1 MTYTKC
7 VLKTLVGHIDVDQR
21 TLSHLLGIST
31 ELAQQLPHVKAGDIG
46 AFSQAL
52 VRVVKSVVTA
62 DAIAVLRCEQGIA
75 YPLACSGLAPEAMG
89 RRFVIKDHPRLAAI
103 ASAQQPQ
110 VFAADCSLP
119 DPYDGM
125 LLATAGALP
134 VHACMGFSLY
144 QDEQLLGMVTFDSL
158 TPSAFEGVALPML
171 AMLQSLI
178 AAHFATALNLVTL
191 SEQARHGMAMLREI
205 SHQSFTMIGDSEVM
219 QRLKQDID
227 LVANSELSVLIQG
240 ETGTGKELVARRIH
254 EHSSRCQ
261 GPFVQVNCASLSE
274 NLAESEFF
282 GHRKGAF
289 TGADRH
295 REGKFLVAH
304 GGTLFLDEIGE
315 LPLSMQSKLLR
326 ALQSGEIQPVGTDK
340 PQYVD
345 VRIVAATNRDLRQEV
360 ETGRFRADL
369 FHRLSVYP
377 LQVPPLKNRAQDIVP
392 LAGFF
397 VEQLRKK
404 LGVRQLVLSDPFV
417 KQLQAHDW
425 PGNVREL
432 EHVLSRA
439 ALKAKHAAREQ
450 DIVLVDITHGAQWR
464 TDVASELTASPNS
477 DTLSVSLPAEQT
489 LKAATEAFQKN
500 LIKTRLQ
507 SNGLNWAAT
516 ARELSVDRAN
526 LVRLAKRLGIETCK
540 KLN

>member
-1 MTYTKC
+1 M
-7 VLKTLVGHIDVDQR
+7 DQR

-31 ELAQQLPHVKAGDIG
+31 ELAQQLPRLNEGDLSV
-46 AFSQAL
+46 FSHAL
-52 VRVVKSVVTA
+52 VRAVQGVVTA
-62 DAIAVLRCEQGIA
+62 DAVAVLRCEQGVA
-75 YPLACSGLAPEAMG
+75 FPLACSGLAPEATG
-89 RRFVIKDHPRLAAI
+89 RRFVINDHPRLAAI
-103 ASAQQPQ
+103 ASATQPQ
-110 VFAADCSLP
+110 VFAAGCDLP
-119 DPYDGM
+119 DPYDGL
-125 LLATAGALP
+125 LLATTGVLP

-144 QDEQLLGMVTFDSL
+144 QDEQLLGMITFDSL
-158 TPSAFEGVALPML
+158 TPNAFEGVALPML
-171 AMLQSLI
+171 AMLQSLV
-178 AAHFATALNLVTL
+178 AAHFATALNLATL
-191 SEQARHGMAMLREI
+191 SERARHGMAMLREI
-205 SHQSFTMIGDSEVM
+205 SHQRFTMVGESEVM

-360 ETGRFRADL
+360 EEGRFRADL
-369 FHRLSVYP
+369 YHRLSVYP
-377 LQVPPLKNRAQDIVP
+377 LQVPPLRSRAQDIEP

-397 VEQLRKK
+397 IEQLRKK
-404 LGVRQLVLSDPFV
+404 LGVRQLVLSARFL
-417 KQLQAHDW
+417 KQLREHDW

-439 ALKAKHAAREQ
+439 ALKAKHVAREE
-450 DIVLVDITHGAQWR
+450 DIVEVDVMHSVQWR
-464 TDVASELTASPNS
+464 DNGTNALVVDQDKGVASVL
-477 DTLSVSLPAEQT
+477 LSSAQT

-500 LIKTRLQ
+500 LIKARLQ
-507 SNGLNWAAT
+507 ANALNWAAT
-516 ARELSVDRAN
+516 ARELSVDRTN
-526 LVRLAKRLGIETCK
+526 LVRLAKRLGIETVK

>member
-1 MTYTKC
+1 M
-7 VLKTLVGHIDVDQR
+7 DQR

-31 ELAQQLPHVKAGDIG
+31 ELTHQLPRLDEGDLG
-46 AFSQAL
+46 AFSQSLVLAL
-52 VRVVKSVVTA
+52 QSVITA
-62 DAIAVLRCEQGIA
+62 DATAVLRCEQGVA

-89 RRFVIKDHPRLAAI
+89 RRFVIEDHPRLAAI
-103 ASAQQPQ
+103 AAANQPQ
-110 VFAADCSLP
+110 IFAADCQLP
-119 DPYDGM
+119 DPYDG
-125 LLATAGALP
+125 LLMARAGTLP

-144 QDEQLLGMVTFDSL
+144 QGDSLLGMVTFDSL
-158 TPSAFEGVALPML
+158 TPSAFEQVAVPVLG
-171 AMLQSLI
+171 MLQSLV
-178 AAHFATALNLVTL
+178 AAHFATALTL
-191 SEQARHGMAMLREI
+191 STLAERARHGMAMLREI
-205 SHQSFTMIGDSEVM
+205 SHQSYTMVGESAVM

-345 VRIVAATNRDLRQEV
+345 VRIVAATNRNLRHEV
-360 ETGRFRADL
+360 EMGRFRADL
-369 FHRLSVYP
+369 YHRLSVFP
-377 LQVPPLKNRAQDIVP
+377 IQVPSLRERAQDIVS

-404 LGVRQLVLSDPFV
+404 LGVRQLVLSDAFMN
-417 KQLQAHDW
+417 QLNQHDW

-439 ALKAKHAAREQ
+439 ALKAKHAAWDQ
-450 DIVLVDITHGAQWR
+450 DIVLVDVVHGVQR
-464 TDVASELTASPNS
+464 ESDASDPNS
-477 DTLSVSLPAEQT
+477 VSNERVSLQLSKEQT
-489 LKAATEAFQKN
+489 LKAATESFQKQ
-500 LIKTRLQ
+500 LITARLKA
-507 SNGLNWAAT
+507 NDLNWAAT
-516 ARELSVDRAN
+516 ARELAVDRAN
-526 LVRLAKRLGIETCK
+526 LVRLAKRLGIKTVK
-540 KLN
+540 TLN

>member
-1 MTYTKC
+1 M
-7 VLKTLVGHIDVDQR
+7 DQR

-31 ELAQQLPHVKAGDIG
+31 ELAQQLPRVNEGDIG
-46 AFSQAL
+46 AFTQAL
-52 VRVVKSVVTA
+52 VRAVQSVVTA
-62 DAIAVLRCEQGIA
+62 DAIAVLRCEQGVA

-103 ASAQQPQ
+103 AGAQQPQ
-110 VFAADCSLP
+110 VFAADCTLP

-125 LLATAGALP
+125 LLATAGTLP

-144 QDEQLLGMVTFDSL
+144 QDAQLVGMVTFDSL
-158 TPSAFEGVALPML
+158 TPSAFEAVALPML
-171 AMLQSLI
+171 VMLQSLV
-178 AAHFATALNLVTL
+178 AAHFATALNLAAL
-191 SEQARHGMAMLREI
+191 SEQARHGRAMLREI
-205 SHQSFTMIGDSEVM
+205 SHQSYTMIGNSEVM

-254 EHSSRCQ
+254 EHSSRAQ

-274 NLAESEFF
+274 HLAESEFF

-315 LPLSMQSKLLR
+315 LPLGMQSKLLR

-360 ETGRFRADL
+360 EAGRFRADL
-369 FHRLSVYP
+369 YHRLSVFP
-377 LQVPPLKNRAQDIVP
+377 LQVPPLRDRAQDIVP

-404 LGVRQLVLSDPFV
+404 LGVRQLVLSAPFL

-439 ALKAKHAAREQ
+439 ALKAKHAARAQ
-450 DIVLVDITHGAQWR
+450 DIVEVDIIHGVQWQ
-464 TDVASELTASPNS
+464 ASAVQVLEESPGS
-477 DTLSVSLPAEQT
+477 EATSVPAAQT

-500 LIKTRLQ
+500 LIKARLQ
-507 SNGLNWAAT
+507 ANELNWAAT

-526 LVRLAKRLGIETCK
+526 LVRLAKRLGLATLK
-540 KLN
+540 KLT

>member
-1 MTYTKC
+1 MTYT
-7 VLKTLVGHIDVDQR
+7 VWVYKTLIGHFDLDQR

-31 ELAQQLPHVKAGDIG
+31 ELAQQLPRLNEGDVSV
-46 AFSQAL
+46 FSHAL
-52 VRVVKSVVTA
+52 VRAVQSVVTA

-75 YPLACSGLAPEAMG
+75 FPLACSGLAPEAMG
-89 RRFVIKDHPRLAAI
+89 RRFVINDHPRLAAI
-103 ASAQQPQ
+103 ASATQPQ
-110 VFAADCSLP
+110 VFAAECDLP
-119 DPYDGM
+119 DPYDGL
-125 LLATAGALP
+125 LLATTGVLP

-144 QDEQLLGMVTFDSL
+144 QDEQLLGMITFDSL
-158 TPSAFEGVALPML
+158 TPSAFKEVALPML
-171 AMLQSLI
+171 AMLQSLV
-178 AAHFATALNLVTL
+178 AAHFATALNLATL
-191 SEQARHGMAMLREI
+191 SERARHGMAMLREI
-205 SHQSFTMIGDSEVM
+205 SHQRFTMVGESEVM

-254 EHSSRCQ
+254 ENSSRCQ

-360 ETGRFRADL
+360 EEGRFRADL
-369 FHRLSVYP
+369 YHRLSVYP
-377 LQVPPLKNRAQDIVP
+377 LQVPPLRSRAQDIEP

-397 VEQLRKK
+397 IEQLRKK
-404 LGVRQLVLSDPFV
+404 LGVRQLVLSARFL
-417 KQLQAHDW
+417 KQLREHDW

-439 ALKAKHAAREQ
+439 ALKAKHLAREE
-450 DIVLVDITHGAQWR
+450 DIVEVDVMHSVQWR
-464 TDVASELTASPNS
+464 DNGTNALAVDQDKGVASVQ
-477 DTLSVSLPAEQT
+477 LSSAQT
-489 LKAATEAFQKN
+489 LKAATEAFQKS
-500 LIKTRLQ
+500 LIKACLQ
-507 SNGLNWAAT
+507 ANALNWAAT
-516 ARELSVDRAN
+516 ARELSVDRTN
-526 LVRLAKRLGIETCK
+526 LVRLAKRLGIETVK

>member
-1 MTYTKC
+1 MTYTED
-7 VLKTLVGHIDVDQR
+7 VFKTFIGHIDLDQR

-31 ELAQQLPHVKAGDIG
+31 ELAQQLPRVNEGDIG
-46 AFSQAL
+46 AFTQAL
-52 VRVVKSVVTA
+52 VRAVQSAVTA

-103 ASAQQPQ
+103 AGAQQPQ
-110 VFAADCSLP
+110 IFAADCPLP

-144 QDEQLLGMVTFDSL
+144 QDAQLVGMVTFDSL
-158 TPSAFEGVALPML
+158 TPSAFEQVALPML
-171 AMLQSLI
+171 VMLQSLV
-178 AAHFATALNLVTL
+178 AAHFATALNLAAL
-191 SEQARHGMAMLREI
+191 SEQARHGRAMLREL
-205 SHQSFTMIGDSEVM
+205 SHQSYTMIGNSEVM

-254 EHSSRCQ
+254 EHSSRAQ

-274 NLAESEFF
+274 HLAESEFF

-315 LPLSMQSKLLR
+315 LPLGMQSKLLR

-360 ETGRFRADL
+360 EAGRFRADL
-369 FHRLSVYP
+369 YHRLSVFP
-377 LQVPPLKNRAQDIVP
+377 LQVPPLRNRAQDIVP

-404 LGVRQLVLSDPFV
+404 LGVRQLVLSAPFL

-439 ALKAKHAAREQ
+439 ALKAKHTARAQ
-450 DIVLVDITHGAQWR
+450 DIVEVDITHGVQWQASAVH
-464 TDVASELTASPNS
+464 TSAESPGSETTSAPVA
-477 DTLSVSLPAEQT
+477 QT

-500 LIKTRLQ
+500 LIKARLQ
-507 SNGLNWAAT
+507 ANELNWAAT

-526 LVRLAKRLGIETCK
+526 LVRLAKRLGIETLK
-540 KLN
+540 KLT

>member
-1 MTYTKC
+1 MTYAEG
-7 VLKTLVGHIDVDQR
+7 VFKTLMGHIDLDQR

-31 ELAQQLPHVKAGDIG
+31 ELAQQLPRVNEGDIG
-46 AFSQAL
+46 AFTQAL
-52 VRVVKSVVTA
+52 VRAVQSVVTA

-103 ASAQQPQ
+103 AGAQQPQ
-110 VFAADCSLP
+110 VFAADCTLP

-125 LLATAGALP
+125 LLATAGTLP

-144 QDEQLLGMVTFDSL
+144 QDAQLVGMVTFDSL
-158 TPSAFEGVALPML
+158 TPSAFEDVALPML
-171 AMLQSLI
+171 VMLQSLV
-178 AAHFATALNLVTL
+178 AAHFATALNLAAL
-191 SEQARHGMAMLREI
+191 SEQARHGRAMLREI
-205 SHQSFTMIGDSEVM
+205 SHQSYTMIGNSEVM

-254 EHSSRCQ
+254 EHSSRAQ

-274 NLAESEFF
+274 HLAESEFF

-315 LPLSMQSKLLR
+315 LPLGMQSKLLR

-360 ETGRFRADL
+360 EAGRFRADL
-369 FHRLSVYP
+369 YHRLSVFP
-377 LQVPPLKNRAQDIVP
+377 LQVPPLRDRAQDIVP

-404 LGVRQLVLSDPFV
+404 LGVRQLVLSAPFL

-439 ALKAKHAAREQ
+439 ALKAKHAARAQ
-450 DIVLVDITHGAQWR
+450 DIVEVDIIHGVQWQACA
-464 TDVASELTASPNS
+464 VQVLEESPGSEAT
-477 DTLSVSLPAEQT
+477 SVPAAQT

-500 LIKTRLQ
+500 LIKARLQ
-507 SNGLNWAAT
+507 ANELNWAAT

-526 LVRLAKRLGIETCK
+526 LVRLAKRLGIATLK
-540 KLN
+540 KLT